1 MLSDL
6 EDDPFLAAIMHL
18 STTKMDFPPSIAEI
32 REQTLNL
39 MHGELEAPS
48 AIDAWERIW
57 ARIKG
62 DETIVLSDAEKRA
75 REHVGGIWHLK
86 NSQNSTFDRA
96 QFCRAY
102 DELVRRQRLERQATP
117 AVKQYV
123 DLNKPAFNPPDEKAI
138 KQLKPAEKVVNGKKS
153 KYYSKEETEA
163 LCRQVFK
170 NIDDIQAGMGL
181 DVTDPYK
188 R

>member
-1 MLSDL
+1 MSDL

-62 DETIVLSDAEKRA
+62 DEAIPVNTNLGVDMAYKQ
-75 REHVGGIWHLK
+75 RENH
-86 NSQNSTFDRA
+86 D
-96 QFCRAY
+96 Y
-102 DELVRRQRLERQATP
+102 
-117 AVKQYV
+117 
-123 DLNKPAFNPPDEKAI
+123 
-138 KQLKPAEKVVNGKKS
+138 
-153 KYYSKEETEA
+153 
-163 LCRQVFK
+163 QVIIPLHMDYQK
-170 NIDDIQAGMGL
+170 NI
-181 DVTDPYK
+181 
-188 R
+188 